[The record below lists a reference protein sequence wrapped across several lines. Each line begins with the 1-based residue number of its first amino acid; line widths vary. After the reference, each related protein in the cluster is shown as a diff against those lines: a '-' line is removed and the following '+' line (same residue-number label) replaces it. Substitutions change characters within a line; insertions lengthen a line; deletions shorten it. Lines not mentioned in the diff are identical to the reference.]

1 MKRTIALAAASMI
14 AVAGFAA
21 PSFAEDAMKK
31 PAAGTEAQTGT
42 TSPDTGTTASTT
54 AEIDTSALIAA
65 IGANQ
70 TSVTQIPTVTDVSK
84 LKVVKVS
91 DIAKAEEDKTKLETA
106 LSENKEQVTALQTA
120 VEANTALKAELD
132 KQKVEASSI
141 VAAKM
146 EADGSMTVFVQ

>member
-21 PSFAEDAMKK
+21 PSFAEDATK
-31 PAAGTEAQTGT
+31 PAAGTETQSGT
-42 TSPDTGTTASTT
+42 TASPDTGTTASTT
-54 AEIDTSALIAA
+54 ADADISTVIAA

-70 TSVTQIPTVTDVSK
+70 TSVTQIPTITEVSK
-84 LKVVKVS
+84 LKVVKVG
-91 DIAKAEEDKTKLETA
+91 DIATEDADKEKLETA

-120 VEANTALKAELD
+120 VDANAALKAELE
-132 KQKVEASSI
+132 KQQVETSSV
-141 VAAKM
+141 VAAKL